1 MSIVAPDMYRVKL
14 GPQGR
19 LVVPVELRRELGIEP
34 GDQLVAFVENGKLI
48 VQTREETERELL
60 AMFEG
65 MEGSMSE
72 ELIRERREE
81 ARREAERGY

>member
-1 MSIVAPDMYRVKL
+1 MAPKMHRIRI

-19 LVVPVELRRELGIEP
+19 IVVPVELRRELGIEP
-34 GDQLVAFVENGKLI
+34 GDQLVAFVENGKLV

-72 ELIRERREE
+72 DLIAER
-81 ARREAERGY
+81 RREAAREL

>member
-1 MSIVAPDMYRVKL
+1 MYRVKV

-19 LVVPVELRRELGIEP
+19 IVVPVEARRELGIKP

-48 VQTREETERELL
+48 IQTREETERELL
-60 AMFEG
+60 AMFEHV
-65 MEGSMSE
+65 EGSMSE
-72 ELIRERREE
+72 QLIRERREE